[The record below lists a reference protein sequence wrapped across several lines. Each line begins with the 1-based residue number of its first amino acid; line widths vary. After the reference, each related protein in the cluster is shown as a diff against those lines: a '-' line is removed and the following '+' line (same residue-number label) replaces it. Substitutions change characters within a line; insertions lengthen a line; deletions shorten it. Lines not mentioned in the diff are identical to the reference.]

1 MPTITTTR
9 RHGNLLQ
16 GLGIGT
22 ADRVQ
27 PRLAAV
33 ELTTGTRS

>member
-1 MPTITTTR
+1 MPAITTTD
-9 RHGNLLQ
+9 GTEIFYK
-16 GLGIGT
+16 GLGQWP

-33 ELTTGTRS
+33 IG